1 MYHREIWRMIK
12 SYKISPIIKLLIL
25 SDFLIWSSY
34 NLLAPVFAIFVTDKI
49 KGANL
54 EVVGIAASLYAVF
67 KVLVEIP
74 VGIYID
80 RTKSE
85 KDDLYAAVIG
95 TLAMAAVYFAYVFVN
110 SVWELYVLQAVLGVS
125 AAFAYPGW
133 LSIFSRHVD
142 QERRA
147 FEWSLYDVTIGVGI
161 AFASAIG
168 AFVADFFGFDV
179 LFVIVGIFS
188 LCGTFALLSVKNK
201 IYI

>member
-1 MYHREIWRMIK
+1 M
-12 SYKISPIIKLLIL
+12 LIL

-34 NLLAPVFAIFVTDKI
+34 NLLAPVFAIFVTGKI
-49 KGANL
+49 ANASI

-74 VGIYID
+74 VGIFID

-95 TLAMAAVYFAYVFVN
+95 TLAMAAVYFAYVFVD
-110 SVWELYVLQAVLGVS
+110 SVWELYILQAILGVA

-142 QERRA
+142 AERRA

-161 AFASAIG
+161 ALASAIG
-168 AFVADFFGFDV
+168 AFVAEFFGFNV
-179 LFVIVGIFS
+179 LFIIVGIFS
-188 LCGTFALLSVKNK
+188 LCGTASLLFIKNK
-201 IYI
+201 IYLK